1 MPKVLLVEDN
11 ELNLDML
18 SRRLQKRGYDVVVA
32 VDGAQ
37 ACDKASREVPD
48 LILMDIGL
56 PDFDGFEATR
66 RIREDT
72 ATARIPIIAL
82 TAQAMDGDREKALAA
97 GCDEHETKPV
107 NLQHLL
113 AKMESLLPGDAKK

>member
-1 MPKVLLVEDN
+1 MVKVLLVEDN

-18 SRRLQKRGYDVVVA
+18 SRRLKKRGYEVVA
-32 VDGAQ
+32 ATDGAQ
-37 ACDKASREVPD
+37 ACDKASGEAPD

-66 RIREDT
+66 RIRADQ

-107 NLQHLL
+107 NLQQLL
-113 AKMESLLPGDAKK
+113 SKMESLLPGGAKE

>member
-1 MPKVLLVEDN
+1 MVKVLLVEDN

-18 SRRLQKRGYDVVVA
+18 SRRLKKRGYDVVA
-32 VDGAQ
+32 ATDGAQ
-37 ACDKASREVPD
+37 ACDKASSESPD

-66 RIREDT
+66 RIRGDQ

-107 NLQHLL
+107 DLKQLL
-113 AKMESLLPGDAKK
+113 AKMESLLPGEVKE

>member
-1 MPKVLLVEDN
+1 MVKVLLVEDN

-18 SRRLQKRGYDVVVA
+18 SRRLQKRGYEVVVA
-32 VDGAQ
+32 TDGAQ
-37 ACDKASREVPD
+37 ACKKAAGESPD

-66 RIREDT
+66 RIRADQ
-72 ATARIPIIAL
+72 ATAGIPIIAL
-82 TAQAMDGDREKALAA
+82 TAQAMDGDREKALSA

-107 NLQHLL
+107 NLKQLL
-113 AKMESLLPGDAKK
+113 SKMESLLTGGNKE